1 MSAHR
6 LSAHYAHNAATLRRM
21 ADKAE
26 RTGQPVG
33 GYFADEL
40 KQGASA
46 YDAMSKAP
54 ADIAES
60 MQRSGYARAM
70 QRLAELRARG

>member
-1 MSAHR
+1 MTN
-6 LSAHYAHNAATLRRM
+6 LQAHYAKNAATLRRM

-33 GYFADEL
+33 GYFTDEL
-40 KQGASA
+40 KRVASA

-54 ADIAES
+54 AAVAES
-60 MQRSGYARAM
+60 MQKAGYARAM
-70 QRLAELRARG
+70 QRLAEIRAGR